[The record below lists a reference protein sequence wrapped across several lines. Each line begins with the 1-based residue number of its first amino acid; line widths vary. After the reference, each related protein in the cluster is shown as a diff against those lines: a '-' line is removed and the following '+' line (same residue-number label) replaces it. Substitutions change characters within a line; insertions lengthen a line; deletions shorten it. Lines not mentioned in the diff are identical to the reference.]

1 MREKEN
7 DLLTM
12 KPIGEDFWSRPVYED
27 QYGRLWKDITLGSDK
42 PELCS
47 ALYNA
52 FDGEPDLPIRRP
64 FVILSSEKRIDEDK
78 KFQYQML
85 DRLRSDCDYYLGYG
99 DRSPGVLPSSDERKH
114 IETMKDIWNS
124 FADDEKPKW
133 LTWDQILEYEKAMC
147 TKE

>member
-1 MREKEN
+1 MTNKE
-7 DLLTM
+7 DVLLTM
-12 KPIGEDFWSRPVYED
+12 KPIGKDSWSRPVYED
-27 QYGRLWKDITLGSDK
+27 QYGRLWKDITLGSEK
-42 PELCS
+42 PELRS

-52 FDGEPDLPIRRP
+52 FDGEPDLPIRSP
-64 FVILSSEKRIDEDK
+64 FTILPSEEKADENKR
-78 KFQYQML
+78 FQYQML

-99 DRSPGVLPSSDERKH
+99 DRFPGVLPSSDERKH

-124 FADDEKPKW
+124 FADDEKPEW